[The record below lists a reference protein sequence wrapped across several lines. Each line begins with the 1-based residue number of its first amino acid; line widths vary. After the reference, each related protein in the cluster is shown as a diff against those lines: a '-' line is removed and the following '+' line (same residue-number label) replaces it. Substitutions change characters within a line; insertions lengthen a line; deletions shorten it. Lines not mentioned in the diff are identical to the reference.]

1 MTISTKVYVNLLTV
15 ERGEKEESM
24 QEKLDLCWS
33 NALQDINVFQAV
45 ENN

>member
-1 MTISTKVYVNLLTV
+1 MTISTKGICKFVNSG
-15 ERGEKEESM
+15 ERRERESM

-45 ENN
+45 EKN